1 MVKKSSSSKSTK
13 LNSSNIDTTVQFFRL
28 NNGEDI
34 VSEVQKTENGFMFI
48 NPCKVVY
55 MTSGKPGYL
64 SISFM
69 QWVFSRICDNQ
80 AFEIDKKEILFNV
93 IPSDT
98 TVKHYWESVEHFTSS
113 ENKQK
118 LNFDTIVDDEDFT
131 VENADDAI
139 DMLKEYFSKIDKGK
153 LH

>member
-1 MVKKSSSSKSTK
+1 MVKKSSNSKSTK
-13 LNSSNIDTTVQFFRL
+13 SNLSDIQTTVRFFRM
-28 NNGEDI
+28 NSGEDI
-34 VSEVQKTENGFMFI
+34 VSEVQETEQGFIFF

-55 MTSGKPGYL
+55 LTSGKPGYL

-80 AFEIDKKEILFNV
+80 TFEINKKEILFNV
-93 IPSDT
+93 IPSDLT
-98 TVKHYWESVEHFTSS
+98 MKHYWESVEHFTRS

-118 LNFDTIVDDEDFT
+118 LNFDSIIEDEDFLI
-131 VENADDAI
+131 ENTDDAI
-139 DMLKEYFSKIDKGK
+139 EMLKEFFSKSGKGK